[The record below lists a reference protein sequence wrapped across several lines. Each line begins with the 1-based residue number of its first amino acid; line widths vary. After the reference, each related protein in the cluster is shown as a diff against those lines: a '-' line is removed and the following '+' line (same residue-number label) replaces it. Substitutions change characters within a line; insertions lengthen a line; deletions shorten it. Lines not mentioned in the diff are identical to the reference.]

1 MRKGKR
7 PSCLSVLPPTPL
19 IPDVMNDGDEDDGG
33 RKGGEEI
40 ENKCKASK
48 QAGTKRH
55 AMIKQDAMIGQDKK
69 DFSQL

>member
-1 MRKGKR
+1 
-7 PSCLSVLPPTPL
+7 
-19 IPDVMNDGDEDDGG
+19 MNDGDEEDGGG

-69 DFSQL
+69 DFNQR